1 MVKRAIIHWIV
12 GIASVAVAVWLA
24 QKLGLKL
31 EWRPAWKIVIFVPVL
46 ALANATVG
54 PVLRLAS
61 MPVNCLT
68 FGLFGFVINALV
80 FWLAGVITGAE
91 MTFLSALFGSVV
103 VSVVGA
109 LLSQI
114 IKD

>member
-1 MVKRAIIHWIV
+1 MVKKAVVHWIV
-12 GIASVAVAVWLA
+12 GIIAVSVAVWLA

-31 EWRPAWKIVIFVPVL
+31 EWQPAWKIVIFVPVL
-46 ALANATVG
+46 ALVNATVG

-80 FWLAGVITGAE
+80 FWLAGIITGAQ

-109 LLSQI
+109 LLIQV